1 MKIREAVYSDKK
13 PILDFCK
20 TTFSWGDYISDVWD
34 YWNSEENLTILTM
47 DENPVAMCHSTILD
61 RDQTWIEGIRV
72 KKNFRRK
79 GFAKQLVKK
88 TEIIA
93 KKNNCKLCKM
103 LIEATNINSLKLAK
117 SLNYTKEEQWDFYNL
132 IPLKTNHQKQ
142 IKFAIYNDKLT
153 DYIKK
158 YTSNYVRSWRWIPL
172 SKSIIL
178 SLTEQKKI
186 LIEEQKG
193 IINGLAILNES
204 DHFEK
209 TLLITLVYGTNESI
223 SKILFYIQNLSS
235 QKNYKRIQILTKLP
249 KLPSHD
255 GLEKRFSFFLMKKIL
270 IS

>member
-1 MKIREAVYSDKK
+1 
-13 PILDFCK
+13 
-20 TTFSWGDYISDVWD
+20 
-34 YWNSEENLTILTM
+34 
-47 DENPVAMCHSTILD
+47 
-61 RDQTWIEGIRV
+61 
-72 KKNFRRK
+72 
-79 GFAKQLVKK
+79 
-88 TEIIA
+88 
-93 KKNNCKLCKM
+93 M

-186 LIEEQKG
+186 LIEDQKG

-204 DHFEK
+204 DHFAK